1 MRFTEES
8 MMNHPRPALARDSW
22 QSLDGLWRYAITDNA
37 GYPGR
42 FDGNILV
49 PYSPEAP
56 LSGVNRQLQPTQ
68 WLHYERT
75 FTCSTEPDGRVLLH
89 FGAVDHFCRVF
100 INSKEASSHR
110 GGYLPFTLDITALLQ
125 PGENLLY
132 VAVQDPSD
140 TGHQARGKQKL
151 ARGGMY
157 YTAQSGIWQSVW
169 LERVPAQYVRALHF
183 NPILSRSCVQIEA
196 QLSDPCAAAGAQ
208 IEITA
213 QGQPVACGVLG
224 EDGTA
229 ELDIPR
235 ALLRLWSP
243 DDPFL
248 YDAVVTLTSGDRV
261 TSYFAMREYGMARDA
276 HGILRFTLNG
286 KPILL
291 NGLLDQGYWPE
302 GLYTPPSDEAM
313 VRDIQ
318 TMKDMG
324 FNLLRKHVKIEP
336 QRWYYHCDRLGMIVW
351 QDMPNGGG
359 RYNAWFVTYAINV
372 FHPLLRRFP
381 DTFRRLFARTD
392 EDERARYYEE
402 LEAMV
407 HLLRSHPCMGSFVPF
422 NEGWGQF
429 DAPKATA
436 LVRRLDPQKRPIDEA
451 SGWFDQGGG
460 DMYSLHNY
468 FYPLRVKPGRDRVV
482 ALTEYGGVAW
492 ACPGHLTTEKS
503 YGYCT
508 AKSQEEFAA
517 KYEELMLGK
526 VLPQLKN
533 GLSALLYTQVSDV
546 EDEINGLMTYDR
558 EVVKLP
564 MKTALKCARAL
575 EDEFARCIAP

>member
-1 MRFTEES
+1 MTCY
-8 MMNHPRPALARDSW
+8 PRPALVRDSW
-22 QSLDGLWRYAITDNA
+22 QSLDGLWHYAITSSA
-37 GYPGR
+37 EFPSIY
-42 FDGNILV
+42 DGDILV
-49 PYSPEAP
+49 PFSPEAP
-56 LSGVNRQLQPTQ
+56 LSGVNRQLMPGE
-68 WLHYERT
+68 WLHYNRK
-75 FTCSTEPDGRVLLH
+75 FACPDREGKRVLLH
-89 FGAVDHFCRVF
+89 FGAVDYFCRVL
-100 INSKEASSHR
+100 INGKEAGSHR
-110 GGYLPFTLDITALLQ
+110 SGYLPFTLDITALLQ
-125 PGENLLY
+125 PGENLLH

-151 ARGGMY
+151 QRGGMY

-169 LERVPAQYVRALHF
+169 LECVPAQHIRALHF
-183 NPILSRSCVQIEA
+183 NPDIARSCVQIEA
-196 QLSDPCAAAGAQ
+196 QLSDPAAAEGAR

-213 QGQPVACGVLG
+213 QGRFVAEGTLG
-224 EDGTA
+224 ADGTA
-229 ELDIPR
+229 EIAIPKT
-235 ALLRLWSP
+235 ALRFWSP

-248 YDAVVTLTSGDRV
+248 YDAAIALSSGDRV

-302 GLYTPPSDEAM
+302 GLYTAPSEEAM

-372 FHPLLRRFP
+372 FHPLMRRFP
-381 DTFRRLFARTD
+381 DTFRRLFARKD
-392 EDERARYYEE
+392 ETERQRYYEE

-407 HLLRSHPCMGSFVPF
+407 HLLRSHPCIGSFVPF

-436 LVRRLDPQKRPIDEA
+436 LVRRLDPQHRPIDEA

-468 FYPLRVKPGRDRVV
+468 FYPLRVKPDQQRVV

-503 YGYCT
+503 YGYGT

-517 KYEELMLGK
+517 KYEALMLDR

-533 GLSALLYTQVSDV
+533 GLSALVYTQVSDV

-564 MKTALKCARAL
+564 METARACAKAL
-575 EDEFARCIAP
+575 EEEFIRCIAP

>member
-1 MRFTEES
+1 MTCY
-8 MMNHPRPALARDSW
+8 PRPALVRDSW
-22 QSLDGLWRYAITDNA
+22 QSLDGLWHYAITGSA
-37 GYPGR
+37 EFPSIY
-42 FDGNILV
+42 DGDILV
-49 PYSPEAP
+49 PFSPEAP
-56 LSGVNRQLQPTQ
+56 LSGVNRQLMPGE
-68 WLHYERT
+68 WLHYDRR
-75 FTCSTEPDGRVLLH
+75 FACPDREGKRVLLH
-89 FGAVDHFCRVF
+89 FGAVDYFCRVL
-100 INSKEASSHR
+100 INGKEAGSHR

-125 PGENLLY
+125 PGENLLH

-151 ARGGMY
+151 QRGGMY

-169 LERVPAQYVRALHF
+169 LECVPAQHIRALHF
-183 NPILSRSCVQIEA
+183 NPDISRSCVQIEA
-196 QLSDPCAAAGAQ
+196 QLSNPAAAEGAR

-213 QGQPVACGVLG
+213 QGRFVAEGTLG
-224 EDGTA
+224 ADGTA
-229 ELDIPR
+229 EIAIPKT
-235 ALLRLWSP
+235 ALRFWSP

-248 YDAVVTLTSGDRV
+248 YDAAIALSSGDRV

-302 GLYTPPSDEAM
+302 GLYTAPSEEAM

-372 FHPLLRRFP
+372 FHPLMRRFP
-381 DTFRRLFARTD
+381 DTFRLLFARTD
-392 EDERARYYEE
+392 ETERQRYYEE

-407 HLLRSHPCMGSFVPF
+407 HLLRSHPCIGSFVPF

-468 FYPLRVKPGRDRVV
+468 FYPLRVKPDQQRVV

-503 YGYCT
+503 YGYGT

-517 KYEELMLGK
+517 KYKALMLDR

-533 GLSALLYTQVSDV
+533 GLSALVYTQVSDV

-564 MKTALKCARAL
+564 METARTCAKAL
-575 EDEFARCIAP
+575 EEEFIRCIAP